1 MNKIEVSIIALN
13 EQEDPLELI
22 GWCAGLSTSRSG
34 INDQRRAI
42 RCIEAGHESVLEH
55 FVITCRIDGISRAC
69 SHQLVR
75 HRLAS
80 YTQES
85 QRYTKIDTDSDWYVT
100 PKALSESGTYKVAMR
115 VAADSYNAALKDG
128 VKSEDAR
135 YMLPNAARTSIVMTC
150 NLRQFLNIYRQRTDA
165 GAQEEIRHMVR
176 LIRDALL
183 EKVPQLEFLFYTD
196 EVNEDV

>member
-42 RCIEAGHESVLEH
+42 RCIEAGHESVLEY
-55 FVITCRIDGISRAC
+55 FVITCRIYGISRAC

-100 PKALSESGTYKVAMR
+100 PEALSESGTYKVAMR
-115 VAADSYNAALKDG
+115 VAADSYNAALKNG
-128 VKSEDAR
+128 IKPEDAR
-135 YMLPNAARTSIVMTC
+135 YMIPNAARTSIVMTC
-150 NLRQFLNIYRQRTDA
+150 NLRQFLSIYRQRTDA
-165 GAQEEIRHMVR
+165 GAQEEIRYMVR
-176 LIRDALL
+176 LMRDALL

-196 EVNEDV
+196 EVNEDA